1 MKIKLPTSKE
11 WVLFFTFAGK
21 LQHMPKIR
29 VAING
34 FGRIGRMTFRNIQKN
49 NNIEVIAIND
59 LTDPANLAHLLKY
72 DSVQRAFNG
81 EVEHNG
87 GHIYVNGRKIIV
99 LQEPDP
105 ARLPWKKLKIDVVI
119 ESTGQFVEREQA
131 IKHVEQSGA
140 RKVIISAPAK
150 GESDDVKYVVL
161 GVNDD
166 IIDKKDVIISNA
178 SCTTNNVAPMI
189 KILDENW
196 GIDKA
201 FMTTVH
207 SYTKD
212 QNIVDGPHNDWRR
225 GRAAAYS
232 IVPTTTGAAKAAGK
246 IFPHL
251 KANLGG
257 AGIRVPVPD
266 GSLTD
271 LTCILK
277 KSTSEEEINAAFKKA
292 AEGCLKGILQYTE
305 DPIVSVDILG
315 NPYSAVFDANLTA
328 VLGDKNK
335 LVKVVAWYDNEM
347 GYSSRLV
354 ELIEKFA

>member
-1 MKIKLPTSKE
+1 M
-11 WVLFFTFAGK
+11 
-21 LQHMPKIR
+21 
-29 VAING
+29 
-34 FGRIGRMTFRNIQKN
+34 
-49 NNIEVIAIND
+49 EVVAIND
-59 LTDPANLAHLLKY
+59 LTDAANLAHLLKY
-72 DSVQRAFNG
+72 DSVQRAFDG
-81 EVEHNG
+81 EVEHNH
-87 GHIYVNGRKIIV
+87 GHIYVNGKKILV
-99 LQEPDP
+99 LSEPDP
-105 ARLPWKKLKIDVVI
+105 AKLPWKELNIDVVI
-119 ESTGQFVEREQA
+119 ESTGQFVRRDEA

-140 RKVIISAPAK
+140 RKVIISAPAQ
-150 GESDDVKYVVL
+150 GERDDVKYVVL

-166 IIDKKDVIISNA
+166 IIDKNDVIISNA
-178 SCTTNNVAPMI
+178 SCTTNNVAPLIM
-189 KILDENW
+189 ILDELW

-212 QNIVDGPHNDWRR
+212 QNIVDGPHKDWRR

-271 LTCILK
+271 LTCTLK
-277 KSTSEEEINAAFKKA
+277 KSTSTDEINAAFKQA
-292 AEGCLKGILQYTE
+292 ARGRLKGILQYTE

-354 ELIEKFA
+354 ELIEKFV